1 MTQPMMEL
9 QSMAESPTM
18 GFQGSLG
25 PRELFQELTQT
36 PSQSNR
42 AYQLAPKTN
51 QHQQQTPEINL
62 NMQNSQKEVGE
73 KLVRYICAECGS
85 PFTHPVSLK
94 NHKVTAHMTQL
105 RGTGFKCDQCPHDLY
120 FNTNKRLLRHM
131 GQFHTKHNP
140 FRCKEC
146 PFSSSAEDIMEVHVE
161 EIHRNSRNHLCFCGF
176 ATSQRGFYDYHI
188 KCCSFI
194 Q

>member
-1 MTQPMMEL
+1 MWFLSCNKCTFKTIDKEAFKEHFNKAHLPFRKQNVKPP
-9 QSMAESPTM
+9 AE
-18 GFQGSLG
+18 GG
-25 PRELFQELTQT
+25 
-36 PSQSNR
+36 
-42 AYQLAPKTN
+42 
-51 QHQQQTPEINL
+51 I
-62 NMQNSQKEVGE
+62 
-73 KLVRYICAECGS
+73 
-85 PFTHPVSLK
+85 
-94 NHKVTAHMTQL
+94 
-105 RGTGFKCDQCPHDLY
+105 KCDQCPHDLY